1 MAGGVAL
8 PGRAATRLASAPMLA
23 PFPSFR
29 STTGRGQPGQVRPR
43 PHPMPD
49 IIAFD
54 ADDTLWKNQ
63 PHYDQVEA
71 ELLRILA
78 PYADLSTSNA
88 RLYEVQRANMELFG
102 YGAKSFM
109 LSMIETAIQLS
120 GGTVPGAAIQRIIDL
135 GRALLRYPIEPLP
148 DVVEVL
154 NELKRRGYRLVLL
167 TKGDLLDQ
175 ESKVARSGLG
185 DYFDHVEIVSEKDGP
200 TYRRLFARLGIT
212 PDNFVMIG
220 NSLKSD
226 ILPVVRLGYRAIH
239 VPYHANWIH
248 EHVPAEQLAGLEFAV
263 VAQLREV
270 LALLG

>member
-1 MAGGVAL
+1 
-8 PGRAATRLASAPMLA
+8 
-23 PFPSFR
+23 
-29 STTGRGQPGQVRPR
+29 
-43 PHPMPD
+43 MPAQFL
-49 IIAFD
+49 IAFD

-71 ELLRILA
+71 ELLGILT
-78 PYADLSTSNA
+78 PYADLTTINA
-88 RLYEVQRANMELFG
+88 RLYNVQRTNMELFG

-109 LSMIETAIQLS
+109 LSMIETAIQLT
-120 GGTVPGAAIQRIIDL
+120 GGTVPGAEIQRIIDL
-135 GRALLRYPIEPLP
+135 GRELLRFPIEPLP

-154 NELKRRGYRLVLL
+154 TELKQRGHRLVLL

-185 DYFDHVEIVSEKDGP
+185 DFFDHVEIVSEKDEP
-200 TYRRLFARLGIT
+200 TYRRLFARLGIR

-248 EHVPAEQLAGLEFAV
+248 EHVPAELLAGLEFGAV
-263 VAQLREV
+263 ARLREV